1 MMIDELVA
9 FDDKIVYNLIMIMMT
24 VHDSDK
30 TGKSKMKSQIC
41 LKISEQERVEVKQKV
56 WVSELK
62 VGREGDGETISVPAR
77 KPVVLG

>member
-41 LKISEQERVEVKQKV
+41 LKISEGERVKGKQKV
-56 WVSELK
+56 
-62 VGREGDGETISVPAR
+62 
-77 KPVVLG
+77 